1 MYNQTDAVLAI
12 VAHIRATITQIGAAK
27 NEQAF
32 AHWVPAENL
41 LTVLL
46 VAERVNVNALRDALP
61 RGAEV
66 QKGAGTTYATEVR
79 IKVVISQYRH

>member
-12 VAHIRATITQIGAAK
+12 VAHIRATINEVGGVV
-27 NEQAF
+27 NEQAI

-61 RGAEV
+61 LGAEV
-66 QKGAGTTYATEVR
+66 QKGSGTTYATEVH
-79 IKVVISQYRH
+79 IKVVIKQK

>member
-12 VAHIRATITQIGAAK
+12 VAHIRATINEVGGVV
-27 NEQAF
+27 NEQAI

-41 LTVLL
+41 LTVLR
-46 VAERVNVNALRDALP
+46 VAEWVNVNALRAALP
-61 RGAEV
+61 RGTEV

-79 IKVVISQYRH
+79 IKIVISQYRP